1 MLTHSFADPS
11 HNQDCKQDANLE
23 CHETN
28 YWQHKYRSIRRPTS
42 ADSFSNIGSA
52 QRLYAKA
59 LQFHYKSLRITQEMF
74 GLEATLAG
82 YQNNLEAARA
92 LFNNLQQ
99 AMAHITPTKVPG
111 HLASKPKAVK
121 LLKERGR
128 LQQSIKPL
136 KQMQKN
142 SKLGDAEVE
151 LHADKATLQLTTF
164 TLQVYSSVLAA
175 YTAAIR
181 AKTQALEVEAD
192 NKPKADVAIAR
203 CHCSW
208 PRAISSLGRPQ
219 KVVG

>member
-1 MLTHSFADPS
+1 
-11 HNQDCKQDANLE
+11 
-23 CHETN
+23 
-28 YWQHKYRSIRRPTS
+28 
-42 ADSFSNIGSA
+42 
-52 QRLYAKA
+52 
-59 LQFHYKSLRITQEMF
+59 
-74 GLEATLAG
+74 
-82 YQNNLEAARA
+82 
-92 LFNNLQQ
+92 
-99 AMAHITPTKVPG
+99 
-111 HLASKPKAVK
+111 LASKPKAVK

-203 CHCSW
+203 GQEPSAALDDLKKLLAE
-208 PRAISSLGRPQ
+208 RQVAILAGAHIIVRVEKVGR
-219 KVVG
+219 VLCFVL